1 MKVTARKINR
11 AAGGDVDQ
19 CRARHE
25 QCRCCAVRCVA
36 VLQLQAWREPVCR
49 SGFGCGNGLEVSVC
63 VCVCMAV
70 CMCVLAAA
78 AEEQ

>member
-19 CRARHE
+19 CRQDTSSVGAVL
-25 QCRCCAVRCVA
+25 CGAVRCCAAASSLERASMQECFW
-36 VLQLQAWREPVCR
+36 LWKRLR
-49 SGFGCGNGLEVSVC
+49 SKC
-63 VCVCMAV
+63 VCVCMSV
-70 CMCVLAAA
+70 CLCVLAAA